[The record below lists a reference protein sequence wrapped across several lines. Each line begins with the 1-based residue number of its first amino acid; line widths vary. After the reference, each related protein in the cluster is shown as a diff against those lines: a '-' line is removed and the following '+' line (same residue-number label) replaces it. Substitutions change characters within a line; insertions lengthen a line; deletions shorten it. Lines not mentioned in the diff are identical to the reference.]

1 MHFFWKKKQVP
12 KKDFKGQLW
21 DIGNDVVFIY
31 KNFLHLNVSK
41 IVISTW
47 SILLGI
53 LFFLPFFF
61 LAFIVWFIDPIDWL
75 EIVTFIFLGQDV
87 SLELVAGL
95 AGHPFWLATIMF
107 LVFTA
112 FAAFMLASS
121 YSLFLLSRLAQWYIE
136 RKKLAVKE
144 NLYFSRN
151 YITTF
156 IVIFAL
162 NFVYILAPIIIWA
175 WCIFFLY
182 LFLNAWYIWNAW
194 FELLSFLLAIIFS
207 ISILYLGY
215 RLLFGYIILA
225 ATNDEK
231 DIKKARYY
239 VAESIRITSGK
250 VFWKFLV
257 VFIIYAIVIFP
268 FYSLESI
275 LDRKLW
281 DLSAA
286 MSYKTQTLDNIDDAE
301 VAYYEYIT
309 KEYSELSSEQISS
322 RIGVFTWISVFYSIL
337 LYLLLSGLFVFV
349 MTSFYTRIL
358 NK

>member
-1 MHFFWKKKQVP
+1 
-12 KKDFKGQLW
+12 
-21 DIGNDVVFIY
+21 
-31 KNFLHLNVSK
+31 
-41 IVISTW
+41 
-47 SILLGI
+47 
-53 LFFLPFFF
+53 
-61 LAFIVWFIDPIDWL
+61 
-75 EIVTFIFLGQDV
+75 
-87 SLELVAGL
+87 
-95 AGHPFWLATIMF
+95 
-107 LVFTA
+107 
-112 FAAFMLASS
+112 
-121 YSLFLLSRLAQWYIE
+121 LFLLSRLAQWYIE